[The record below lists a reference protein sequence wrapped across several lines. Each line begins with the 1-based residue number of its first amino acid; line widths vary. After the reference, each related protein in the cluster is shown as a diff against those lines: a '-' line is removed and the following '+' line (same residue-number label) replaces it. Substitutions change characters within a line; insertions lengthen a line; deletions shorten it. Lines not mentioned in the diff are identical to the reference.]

1 MPCSRTIASGNQ
13 CILEKAAD
21 PSAINRIPQGKL
33 MLSAFTRISS
43 PRISRKIEDDFTP
56 NQIILLLCGFFGDA
70 IGIDS
75 KSLSALT

>member
-1 MPCSRTIASGNQ
+1 
-13 CILEKAAD
+13 
-21 PSAINRIPQGKL
+21 